1 MRNIIVLLFFT
12 LCISCE
18 NDLNKVRSFTGKEEV
33 NADVVDNI
41 SMVYY
46 EEGQRRAVIISPE
59 LRKQFKPEPK
69 MIFPRGTQIFFYSN
83 GKESCRLKADFAE
96 NNPQLKELKVTGNV
110 FISND
115 KGESLSCEEMT
126 WKEQEKIIFAKG
138 MVILNTEKE
147 RIKGYNFYSDE
158 TFSNYTLQ
166 KITGVFSI
174 KEK

>member
-1 MRNIIVLLFFT
+1 MKGIVGVLIYV
-12 LCISCE
+12 LCMSCE
-18 NDLNKVRSFTGKEEV
+18 NDLNKVRSFSGQEEV

-69 MIFPRGTQIFFYSN
+69 MTFPKGTQIFFYNN

-96 NNPQLKELKVTGNV
+96 NNPQLKELKVIGNV
-110 FISND
+110 HISND

-126 WKEQEKIIFAKG
+126 WKEQEKIILAKG
-138 MVILNTEKE
+138 AVILNTEKE

-158 TFSNYTLQ
+158 TFTNYTLQ
-166 KITGVFSI
+166 KITGIFSI